1 MLHHNFAFSYKTFSV
16 SAAMMLA
23 ILLANPAYVVG
34 HDEDNVAHVRAS
46 SHIEK
51 GERYNIL
58 SLDGGGSRGVME
70 ALILKDV
77 MDCLTLVEKDEL
89 KADMVNFTTR
99 ETRAKMREK
108 LDSVRNPMHPR
119 DMFEMVAGTST
130 GALMA
135 FGLLHGEI

>member
-1 MLHHNFAFSYKTFSV
+1 MLHHNFAFSYNTLSV

-34 HDEDNVAHVRAS
+34 HDEDHVAHIRPFS
-46 SHIEK
+46 PIEK

-77 MDCLTLVEKDEL
+77 MACLTLVEKDEL
-89 KADMVNFTTR
+89 KADMVNFTTK

-108 LDSVRNPMHPR
+108 LDSVRHPMHPG